1 MGHVTR
7 SSFAKDAVAATVIL
21 VGLSGLTYGV
31 QTQPL
36 QIPGYILLV
45 GFGTVGGAFGP
56 RAVFPVVYGVYLIA
70 LGVAGAA
77 AVHAVQRRLP
87 ETHLSSWRL
96 GVAGALGVVGTLSIL
111 FAVIALFGTSQM
123 DAVLL
128 TGASGLILLSLAS
141 WLTGLFTVSI
151 GTADK

>member
-1 MGHVTR
+1 MAHVNR

-31 QTQPL
+31 QIHPL

-56 RAVFPVVYGVYLIA
+56 RTVFPAVYGVYLIA

-87 ETHLSSWRL
+87 ETHLASWRL
-96 GVAGALGVVGTLSIL
+96 GVAGAFGVTGALSIL
-111 FAVIALFGTSQM
+111 FAVITLFGTSQM
-123 DAVLL
+123 DGVLL
-128 TGASGLILLSLAS
+128 TGISGLILLGLAS
-141 WLTGLFTVSI
+141 WLTELFTVNI
-151 GTADK
+151 GAAEK